1 MAQTIRHNIFETNS
15 SSSHS
20 LCIGV
25 SNELSPSYLTIDYV
39 DNCVHVEFGEFGW
52 GYDETND
59 QYDKLS
65 YLVTMLVETEGNGCK
80 SMDDLRNAEGF
91 KLIEGV
97 IKEYCKCD
105 GIIIDSDI
113 KPATWNENY
122 IDHDGYIDHQSC
134 EDYHSLQ
141 HFLNDYGITIEQF
154 VFNSDIK
161 LIIDNDNH

>member
-59 QYDKLS
+59 QY
-65 YLVTMLVETEGNGCK
+65 
-80 SMDDLRNAEGF
+80 R
-91 KLIEGV
+91 
-97 IKEYCKCD
+97 
-105 GIIIDSDI
+105 
-113 KPATWNENY
+113 
-122 IDHDGYIDHQSC
+122 
-134 EDYHSLQ
+134 
-141 HFLNDYGITIEQF
+141 
-154 VFNSDIK
+154 
-161 LIIDNDNH
+161 

>member
-1 MAQTIRHNIFETNS
+1 MAQTIRHNTFETNS

-65 YLVTMLVETEGNGCK
+65 YLVTMLVETEGNDCK

-91 KLIEGV
+91 KLIEDV
-97 IKEYCKCD
+97 IKEYCYSRNLRIMRYYQLNAVKS
-105 GIIIDSDI
+105 IQKAISDD
-113 KPATWNENY
+113 KTRFLFEMATGTGKTLTSIFASN
-122 IDHDGYIDHQSC
+122 Q
-134 EDYHSLQ
+134 
-141 HFLNDYGITIEQF
+141 
-154 VFNSDIK
+154 
-161 LIIDNDNH
+161 

>member
-1 MAQTIRHNIFETNS
+1 MKTIRNNVFETNS

-25 SNELSPSYLTIDYV
+25 SNELSPSYLLIDYV

-52 GYDETND
+52 GYDKTNN

-65 YLVTMLVETEGNGCK
+65 YLVTMLVETEGDSCK
-80 SMDDLRNAEGF
+80 SMFDLRNTEGF
-91 KLIEGV
+91 KSIENV

-105 GIIIDSDI
+105 GLLIDSNVQPTI
-113 KPATWNENY
+113 GNENY

-141 HFLNDYGITIEQF
+141 HFLNDYRITVEQF
-154 VFNSDIK
+154 IFNSSIN
-161 LIIDNDNH
+161 LIIDNDNN